1 MKEGRKE
8 WCSDWAEIRRVKRN
22 FPRKGDGKEK
32 AQWSKL
38 WWESGS
44 KRRTQETDYF
54 RDQGTKQLMNAV
66 PFTTVS
72 TEKSNSFWSFSFFHS
87 LFFGVVK
94 VSSVLSFK
102 AVSWQWIDTK
112 NMGTALSSIFLLW
125 GLWWVCECL
134 LSRTASIDAGLQG
147 CSSGVLLSYIN

>member
-1 MKEGRKE
+1 MNEGRNE

-22 FPRKGDGKEK
+22 FPGKGDGKEK
-32 AQWSKL
+32 AHWSKL
-38 WWESGS
+38 WWELGS

-66 PFTTVS
+66 TFTMVTIG
-72 TEKSNSFWSFSFFHS
+72 KSNSFWSFSFTL

-94 VSSVLSFK
+94 ISSVLSFK
-102 AVSWQWIDTK
+102 AVRWQWIDTK
-112 NMGTALSSIFLLW
+112 DMGTVLSSIFLLW

-147 CSSGVLLSYIN
+147 FSSGVLLSYIN